1 MIDFLSLKSSEDF
14 CTLQKAL
21 LSHADSVVFSATEN
35 GKYFILKELE
45 RPFIYVALDLME
57 ARRAVRTLKEYTKK
71 EVVFMPEREDP
82 LRMETSLTQEIKNER
97 TKTLYTLAKG
107 KAIGV
112 VLTPEALLQYF
123 PQKEEFFNAVK
134 VLKNGGDY
142 DLITLTESLSSLGY
156 VRVEEVDRGGRFS
169 LHGDRMEIWAVGDQ
183 QPVRIEFFG
192 DTIEK
197 ISQYA
202 PDTKLSIRTLDK
214 VTVLPTSDIL
224 VSQDAKDSALN
235 TIERK
240 LKTARQS
247 ETSVLQKAAESIKE
261 GTELSYYYAPFF
273 VDNMDVLT
281 AYLDNPIIAFS
292 DVKGVSDKVKA
303 FYEAYLNRVK
313 NYVDAGSVIKEHR
326 VSMQSPELL
335 LANISQSVKLGFN
348 LITSSCP
355 LFKPKAVFSIKAL
368 SLPKYYLNREA
379 LVYDLRNW
387 SLNNATV
394 AIFAKNMPAAKTLS
408 SQLLE
413 YGFKIPIG
421 DVNIGKTTIVVGN
434 ISSGCVFP
442 KEKLVVIGIEDIVR
456 KQKTFVK
463 PTATKKEIKEM
474 PKAGDY
480 IVHDR
485 FGIGLSEGV
494 KTVET
499 SFGLKD
505 YFVVLYKDGDRLYVP
520 PDHMDEI
527 EKWTGSGKPTIHKI
541 GSREFERLKERV
553 KESAKEMA
561 FDLLTL
567 YEKRESAKGYVYSED
582 SEFQKELEDSFPY
595 EETSDQLEAVKDI
608 KSDMESGKVM
618 DRLLAGDVGYGKT
631 EVALRAMFKT
641 IWDGKQAALLCP
653 TTILAEQHYNTISV
667 RLQQFGI
674 KPVILSRFVSD
685 KQIREN
691 IKKIASGEAQIIIAT
706 HRLLSADVAFF
717 DLGLL
722 VLDEEQRFGVEH
734 KEKIKAL
741 KTNVNVL
748 TMTAT
753 PIPRTLHM
761 AMSGI
766 RDISLLTEAP
776 KNRIPVE
783 TYVTEYNDALA
794 IDAIK
799 REVARDGQVYILYN
813 NVKKISSFY
822 KHLQELLPD
831 IPMVY
836 AHGQMS
842 SAEMDDRIR
851 LFYAKKARVLIA
863 TTIIEN
869 GIDIADANTLIVI
882 DADRLGLSSLYQL
895 RGRVGRSDVAAYAYF
910 TVTEDKVLSS
920 DAGKRLSAIL
930 ECSELGSGFRLAER
944 DLEIRG
950 AGNVLG
956 KEQHGN
962 MEKVGYDM
970 YVRLIREAVDELKGI
985 EKQTIREVEV
995 KADIET
1001 SIPLNYVKTEENR
1014 IMLMKRAASLQ
1025 GKEDR
1030 LQYIHELTELYGT
1043 PGEAVLR
1050 ILDLGEI
1057 KNLAQ
1062 RLAIK
1067 TVAIGK
1073 LTYLTCYDLTSLER
1087 GHLMEAMSEFV
1098 ETVTLNVTKEP
1109 IINFRID
1116 RLKAREK
1123 VIIVRQFLEKATNI

>member
-1 MIDFLSLKSSEDF
+1 MIDLLSLKGSPDF
-14 CTLQKAL
+14 VELQKAL
-21 LSHADSVVFSATEN
+21 LSHTDSVVFSATEN
-35 GKYFILKELE
+35 GKYFMLKDLD
-45 RPFIYVALDLME
+45 RPFVYVALDIME
-57 ARRAVRTLKEYTKK
+57 ARRAVRLLKEYIGRD
-71 EVVFMPEREDP
+71 VVLMPEREDP
-82 LRMETSLTQEIKNER
+82 LRIEASLTQEIRSER
-97 TKTLYTLAKG
+97 ARALYALARG
-107 KAIGV
+107 KAAGV
-112 VLTPEALLQYF
+112 VLTAEALMQYF
-123 PQKEEFFNAVK
+123 PKKQVFLDSVK
-134 VLKNGGDY
+134 QIKKDEDY
-142 DLITLTESLSSLGY
+142 DLVSLGDMLVELGY
-156 VRVEEVDRGGRFS
+156 TRVEEVDRIGKFS
-169 LHGDRMEIWAVGDQ
+169 LHGDRMELWAVGATH
-183 QPVRIEFFG
+183 PARIEFFG
-192 DTIEK
+192 DTVDSIKE
-197 ISQYA
+197 YA
-202 PDTKLSIRTLDK
+202 LDTRLSIRAIDK
-214 VTVLPTSDIL
+214 VLVLPMSDIL
-224 VSQDAKDSALN
+224 VSQNIKDSTLN
-235 TIERK
+235 IVDRR
-240 LKTARQS
+240 LASARQN
-247 ETSVLQKAAESIKE
+247 EAAVLNKVYEAIKA
-261 GTELSYYYAPFF
+261 GGELTYFFAPFF
-273 VDNMDVLT
+273 IEHMDVLT
-281 AYLDNPIIAFS
+281 SYLKDPLVVFS
-292 DVKGVSDKVKA
+292 DVKGVNDRLKT
-303 FYEAYLNRVK
+303 FYDTYLTRVK
-313 NYVDAGSVIKEHR
+313 NYVDAGSVVKEHKT
-326 VSMQSPELL
+326 SLQSVDTVLELL
-335 LANISQSVKLGFN
+335 KANTKLGFN
-348 LITSSCP
+348 LITSACP
-355 LFKPKAVFSIKAL
+355 LFKPRAVFSIKAL
-368 SLPKYYLNREA
+368 SLPKYYLNHEA
-379 LVYDLRNW
+379 LIYDLRNW
-387 SLNNATV
+387 AINNATV
-394 AIFAKNMPAAKTLS
+394 AIFAKNIPTAKTLS
-408 SQLLE
+408 AHLLE
-413 YGFKIPIG
+413 DGFKIDIG
-421 DVNIGKTTIVVGN
+421 DVEIGKTKIVVGS
-434 ISSGCVFP
+434 ITSGCVFP
-442 KEKLVVIGIEDIVR
+442 KEKLVIIGAEDVVR
-456 KQKTFVK
+456 KEKTFVK
-463 PTATKKEIKEM
+463 PTSRKKEIKEI

-499 SFGLKD
+499 SYGLKD

-567 YEKRESAKGYVYSED
+567 YEKRESAKGFVYSED
-582 SEFQKELEDSFPY
+582 SEFQKELEDAFMY
-595 EETSDQLEAVKDI
+595 EETSDQLEAIKDI
-608 KSDMESGKVM
+608 KADMESGKVM

-653 TTILAEQHYNTISV
+653 TTILAEQHYNTISL
-667 RLQQFGI
+667 RLQPFGI
-674 KPVILSRFVSD
+674 KPVVLSRFVSD
-685 KQIREN
+685 KELKEN

-706 HRLLSADVAFF
+706 HRLLSSDVAFF

-783 TYVTEYNDALA
+783 TYVTEYNDVLA

-813 NVKKISSFY
+813 NVKKIASFH
-822 KHLQELLPD
+822 KHLQSLLPD

-842 SAEMDDRIR
+842 TQEMDDRIR
-851 LFYAKKARVLIA
+851 LFYGKEVRVLIA

-869 GIDIADANTLIVI
+869 GIDIADANTLIVV
-882 DADRLGLSSLYQL
+882 DADKLGLSSLYQL
-895 RGRVGRSDVAAYAYF
+895 RGRVGRSNVAAYAYF
-910 TVTEDKVLSS
+910 TVAEDKVLST

-970 YVRLIREAVDELKGI
+970 YIRLIREAVDELKGI
-985 EKQTIREVEV
+985 EKEVTREVEV

-1014 IMLMKRAASLQ
+1014 IELMKRAAKLL

-1030 LQYIHELTELYGT
+1030 LQYIKELTEIYGT
-1043 PGEAVLR
+1043 PGDAVLR

-1062 RLAIK
+1062 RLSIK
-1067 TVAIGK
+1067 TVAIGR
-1073 LTYLTCYDLTSLER
+1073 LTYLTCYDLSSLEK
-1087 GHLMEAMSEFV
+1087 GQLMEALSENV
-1098 ETVTLNVTKEP
+1098 EKVTLNVTKEP
-1109 IINFRID
+1109 VVNFRID
-1116 RLKAREK
+1116 RYRPREK
-1123 VIIVRQFLEKATNI
+1123 VIAVRQFLERAAQ